1 MYDMLRRGLC
11 ERVSADDP
19 IRVGLVGAGKFGV
32 GLAVQLASMQGI
44 RLATA
49 ADLDLERARHAY
61 TAVGIPSTALAV
73 AEHTTQVSEAVARR
87 QPCVTQNAQA
97 VIACEEIE
105 IVVEATGSPGAGAAH
120 AAAAIAHG
128 KHVVMVNVEADVTVG
143 AILRRQADQAG
154 VVYTLVDGDQPG
166 AIMNLV
172 NWAQL
177 LGFRIVAAGRGTI
190 MRADDRAGTPDTVPQ
205 RYGFTAAQMARRT
218 INPQMYNSFRDGTKA
233 QIEMT
238 AVANMT
244 GLVPD
249 IRGMH
254 EPTVTLED
262 MPTCFS
268 LTSEGGIL
276 QREGVVELANS
287 VAADGRSLVPNTLRM
302 GVFAVIQTDHPYTQE
317 DLLDYMGC
325 SGGDGRNFLLYRP
338 YHLVA
343 VTAPLTLLR
352 AVLLHEPTGRPRRI
366 PCAEVV
372 TVAKTELGRGTLL
385 DGGGGYTVV
394 GLSDTTER
402 AQAEGLVPLGL
413 CRGGRLTRA
422 VPAGTAISRD
432 MVELDTTTDLYALR
446 QAQDRLACQAGD
458 RSGSAAG

>member
-1 MYDMLRRGLC
+1 MYDTLQRGLQ
-11 ERVSADDP
+11 ERANADNP
-19 IRVGLVGAGKFGV
+19 IRVGLIGAGKFGV
-32 GLAVQLASMQGI
+32 GLAVQLAGMQGI
-44 RLATA
+44 ALAVA
-49 ADLDLERARHAY
+49 ADLKLERARHAY
-61 TAVGIPSTALAV
+61 AAVGMLPEDMAV
-73 AEHTTQVSEAVARR
+73 AAHADQVAEAITRH
-87 QPCVTQNAQA
+87 QPCVTQDAQA

-105 IVVEATGSPGAGAAH
+105 IVVEATGTPAAGAAH
-120 AAAAIAHG
+120 AMAAIAHG

-143 AILRRQADQAG
+143 AILRHQADQAG

-172 NWAQL
+172 HWARL

-190 MRADDRAGTPDTVPQ
+190 MRADDRMGTPDTVQQ
-205 RYGFTAAQMARRT
+205 RYGFTDEQMARRT
-218 INPQMYNSFRDGTKA
+218 INAKMYNSFRDGTKA

-262 MPTCFS
+262 MPARFA
-268 LTSEGGIL
+268 LVSEGGIL
-276 QREGVVELANS
+276 QREGVIELANS
-287 VAADGRSLVPNTLRM
+287 VAVDGQSLAPNTLQM
-302 GVFAVIQTDHPYTQE
+302 GVFAVIQTDHPYIQE
-317 DLLDYMGC
+317 DLQDYMGC
-325 SGGDGRNFLLYRP
+325 SGGHGRNFLLYRP

-352 AVLLHEPTGRPRRI
+352 AVLLHDPTGKPCRR

-372 TVAKTELGRGTLL
+372 TVAKTDLEVGTVL

-394 GLSDTTER
+394 GLSDTAER
-402 AQAEGLVPLGL
+402 AAADKLVPLGL
-413 CRGGRLTRA
+413 CHGARLTRA
-422 VPAGTAISRD
+422 VPAGTAISQNMVDLD
-432 MVELDTTTDLYALR
+432 MTTDLYALR
-446 QAQDRLACQAGD
+446 QAQDQM
-458 RSGSAAG
+458 SAPSHGARG